1 MIASRRAG
9 VNGVFDRRPAGDTLL
24 DVRRVLF
31 CAASLLL
38 LAPVQA
44 AADWRALRTNHFQ
57 VVGDVSAQRL
67 REVALR
73 FEQFREVVTQLLPA
87 ALRAGSAPVVAI
99 VFPDA
104 GSYRP
109 FMPVANGR
117 TVPVDGSFVDGADTN
132 YITLNVE
139 AGEQAYPAIFHE
151 LSHLLLNNAF
161 AEAPLWF
168 TEGLAEYFSTFQ
180 VTDGGRRVLLGNPIS
195 RHVAR
200 LRERRMKLSQL
211 FAIGPGSKEYTQEG
225 LERELFYAH
234 SWALVHYARHAQQ
247 RRFVSLESL
256 ARRLADGE
264 ELDESVRATYGMDL
278 ETFDAEVQ
286 AYVRKADYTH
296 VEFSSAD
303 GIVMRVDSEAAIIDD
318 ADVEA
323 WLGDLLAHLQRGP
336 EAIPRLERALQIRS
350 DQARALATLGILRVR
365 QGNRREGLSL
375 LERAAAAGLD
385 VESVQ
390 FEYGWALATEPVF
403 DAERAQLARSAFER
417 ALALRPGYPAAIQM
431 LASVYGRT
439 GDFSKMRDLLAP
451 LVGANRNNQDAALQL
466 AAALLGLGDFTAA
479 RALVGPILARPHD
492 DDTRERARTL
502 LGQISKLQQ
511 QP

>member
-1 MIASRRAG
+1 
-9 VNGVFDRRPAGDTLL
+9 
-24 DVRRVLF
+24 VRRVLF
-31 CAASLLL
+31 FATSLLL
-38 LAPVQA
+38 LGPLQA
-44 AADWRALRTNHFQ
+44 AAEWRALRTNHFQ
-57 VVGDVSAQRL
+57 VIGDVSAARL

-73 FEQFREVVTQLLPA
+73 FEQFRAVVTQLLPA
-87 ALRAGSAPVVAI
+87 ALRAGSAPVVVI

-104 GSYRP
+104 RSYRP

-117 TVPVDGSFVDGADTN
+117 TVQVDGSFVDGADTN

-139 AGEQAYPAIFHE
+139 AGDQAFPVVFHE
-151 LSHLLLNNAF
+151 FSHLLLNTAF

-168 TEGLAEYFSTFQ
+168 NEGLAEYFSTFQ
-180 VTDGGRRVLLGNPIS
+180 VTDGGRRVLLGKPIS
-195 RHVAR
+195 RHVAL
-200 LRERRMKLSQL
+200 LRERRLKLSQL
-211 FAIGPGSKEYTQEG
+211 FAIGAGSKEYTGEG
-225 LERELFYAH
+225 IERDLLYAQ
-234 SWALVHYARHAQQ
+234 SWALVHYARHAEG
-247 RRFVSLESL
+247 RRFTSLESL

-264 ELDESVRATYGMDL
+264 AVDESVRAAYGMDL
-278 ETFDAEVQ
+278 ETLDAEVQ
-286 AYVRKADYTH
+286 AYVRKQNYSH
-296 VEFSSAD
+296 VELSSAD
-303 GIVMRVDSEAAIIDD
+303 GVVMRVDSEAPIIDD

-375 LERAAAAGLD
+375 LERAAAAGPD

-390 FEYGWALATEPVF
+390 FEYGWALATEEVF
-403 DAERAQLARSAFER
+403 DAEREQRARAAFER
-417 ALALRPGYPAAIQM
+417 AITLRPGYPAAIQM
-431 LASVYGRT
+431 LASVYGRS
-439 GDFSKMRDLLAP
+439 GDFSKMRDLLVP
-451 LVGANRNNQDAALQL
+451 LVNAAPNNQDAALQL
-466 AAALLGLGDFTAA
+466 AGALLGLGDFSAV

-492 DDTRERARTL
+492 DDTRKRARTL